1 MARCN
6 TCGNDYEAS
15 FEVKFEGR
23 TYTFDSFEC
32 AIHQLA
38 PMCESCGIRI
48 LGHGVQAQD
57 RMFCSSHCARHMGVQ
72 GVQTHV

>member
-6 TCGNDYEAS
+6 TCGNEYEGS
-15 FEVKFEGR
+15 FEVIMDGR

-32 AIHQLA
+32 AIHELA
-38 PMCESCGIRI
+38 PTCESCGIRI

-57 RMFCSSHCARHMGVQ
+57 RMFCCSHCARLQGVQ